1 MSTSHHEAVEGPA
14 RRARRVA
21 VSRRPRRRLHRRP
34 TGVSHAPNPDV
45 PPGQAARA
53 VSAVSQGWRNVCAD
67 EPSWARAY
75 DNSYGSNPA
84 EHLAQTSIGIAP
96 MKRLIPFTKEELHPP
111 GGGWRAAYARR
122 FTASSAQRR
131 AMNSRE
137 NSIRSRARSAGS
149 GVVHGS
155 AGDPNG
161 LELSGASYFGGR

>member
-1 MSTSHHEAVEGPA
+1 MRRSRAPPVALDASRCPGGRGVDFIVDLPEFLMRRILMSLPGKQLA
-14 RRARRVA
+14 RC
-21 VSRRPRRRLHRRP
+21 
-34 TGVSHAPNPDV
+34 
-45 PPGQAARA
+45 QC
-53 VSAVSQGWRNVCAD
+53 VSQGWRNVCAD

-96 MKRLIPFTKEELHPP
+96 MRRLIPFTKEELHPP

-122 FTASSAQRR
+122 FTASMAQRR

>member
-1 MSTSHHEAVEGPA
+1 MRRILMSLPGKQLA
-14 RRARRVA
+14 RCQA
-21 VSRRPRRRLHRRP
+21 VS
-34 TGVSHAPNPDV
+34 T
-45 PPGQAARA
+45 
-53 VSAVSQGWRNVCAD
+53 GWRNVCAD